1 MILTSLSYLFKFV
14 CGLEAFSKSLLSF
27 QFSHFSRCGSDNW
40 FLLSLKHVGPI
51 DSACPDF
58 KKSIKKILTAESTR
72 LLVCFS
78 ARNTGEQGSALHSFS
93 KITSTLFLLLIMKKE
108 TALAPEDK

>member
-1 MILTSLSYLFKFV
+1 MLVKIYLYANKHKYLAV
-14 CGLEAFSKSLLSF
+14 
-27 QFSHFSRCGSDNW
+27 
-40 FLLSLKHVGPI
+40 LK
-51 DSACPDF
+51 AENN

-93 KITSTLFLLLIMKKE
+93 KITSMLFVLLILVNSLRQWWSVEIVKR
-108 TALAPEDK
+108 